1 MSNTAAVSHLK
12 KLKQLLQ
19 IERDEDFKNYQT
31 EFLKANID
39 TRRKNGVTWYP
50 IKINNEELGYADYL
64 QLDIERT
71 SHLDTPH
78 QFSSGKNISLFSTND
93 SSDKHEIIATIKSS
107 QKNKLKIIVH
117 TDELPDW
124 CYDGKLG
131 INIQFDENSYTEMQ
145 FALDKVIAATDNR
158 LSELREILFGS
169 IPPNFEKENDNL
181 VIQQLN
187 LSQNKA
193 IRKAI
198 ASKDFAV
205 IHGPPGTG
213 KTTTL
218 VQAIRICL
226 QTEKQVLVCA
236 PTNTAVDLLTEKL
249 LEAGLNVLRLGHP
262 ARISEDLIKTSVDG
276 KIQAHKN
283 YYEIKNLRKNAEEY
297 FKMAGKYKRV
307 FGKEDAQQRAAYYNE
322 AKTCIKEARLIEDY
336 ILDDL
341 FNTAQIICCTP
352 VTTSGKLLN
361 KRKFKTL
368 FFDEASQAL
377 EPLVWIPL
385 LKCERIILAGDHHQ
399 LPPVVKSIQAQKE
412 GLSLTILDKCI
423 QTKEAVS
430 LLNKQYRMNTPIM
443 KFSNQYF
450 YNNEL
455 IADDS
460 VKDGCLINELDTEET
475 FFNKAIEFIDTAGC
489 SLDESQHPETLSS
502 YNVGE
507 ARLVVNHFEQLLKW
521 YENQKIET
529 KLSLG
534 IISPYKEQLS
544 WLKEEFKEITI
555 NESLIDEL
563 RINTID
569 GFQGQE
575 CDVIYIS
582 LVRSNNEQV
591 IGFLSDLRRMN
602 VAITRAK
609 KKLIVVGDSA
619 TLGSNKFYEAFIKY
633 CEENNYYRSAWEF
646 LDL

>member
-1 MSNTAAVSHLK
+1 MSNSTAILHLK
-12 KLKQLLQ
+12 KLKKLLQ
-19 IERDEDFKNYQT
+19 LERDEDFKIYQT
-31 EFLKANID
+31 EFLKANIE

-50 IKINNEELGYADYL
+50 IKINTEELGYADYM
-64 QLDIERT
+64 QLEIERT
-71 SHLDTPH
+71 THLDTPH
-78 QFSSGKNISLFSTND
+78 QFSSGKNISLFSNNGQ
-93 SSDKHEIIATIKSS
+93 SDAIELTATIKSA

-145 FALDKVIAATDNR
+145 FALDKVIAANANR
-158 LSELREILFGS
+158 TSELREILAGS
-169 IPPNFEKENDNL
+169 TPPNFEKENDNL

-187 LSQNKA
+187 LSQNQAILKA
-193 IRKAI
+193 Q

-226 QTEKQVLVCA
+226 QNEKQVLVCA

-262 ARISEDLIKTSVDG
+262 ARISEELIKTSVDG
-276 KIQAHKN
+276 QIQTHKN
-283 YYEIKNLRKNAEEY
+283 YHEIKNLRKTAEEY

-307 FGKEDAQQRAAYYNE
+307 FGKEEAQQRAAYYNE

-336 ILDDL
+336 IIDDL

-352 VTTSGKLLN
+352 VTTSSKFLS

-377 EPLVWIPL
+377 EPMVWIPL

-412 GLSLTILDKCI
+412 GLGQTLLDRCI
-423 QTKEAVS
+423 EHKEAVS

-460 VKDGCLINELDTEET
+460 VKDYLLINEFETEET
-475 FFNKAIEFIDTAGC
+475 FFNRAIEFIDTAGC
-489 SLDESQHPETLSS
+489 GLEESQHPETLSS

-507 ARLVVNHFEQLLKW
+507 ARLLLNHLEQLMQW
-521 YENQKIET
+521 YESQKIET
-529 KLSLG
+529 KLSIG
-534 IISPYKEQLS
+534 IISPYKEQVN
-544 WLKEEFKEITI
+544 WLKEELKVFEINQSI
-555 NESLIDEL
+555 IEEF

-575 CDVIYIS
+575 CDVVYIS
-582 LVRSNNEQV
+582 LVRSNNEQI
-591 IGFLSDLRRMN
+591 IGFLADLRRMN

-609 KKLIVVGDSA
+609 KKLVIIGDSA
-619 TLGSNKFYEAFIKY
+619 TLGSNKFYESFISY
-633 CEENNYYRSAWEF
+633 CEENNHYRSAWEF
-646 LDL
+646 LD